1 MKTYKQRITGI
12 LILLIMVSCAL
23 ESQFALPNDEK
34 IIPELIGEW
43 ISVENS
49 DDRINII
56 KNRSRI
62 LSIANY
68 RGH

>member
-49 DDRINII
+49 DDQINII
-56 KNRSRI
+56 QNWSKI